1 MKALK
6 PHTLCSVWP
15 QMTAAEKHD
24 LIEDIK
30 LNSVLEPVVLFDGQI
45 LDGFHRYNAALKAGV
60 PCKTRVYDGDD
71 PAGFVISR
79 NAKRRHLRKRELAIA
94 VATCRK
100 WAPPNTHVSKMPA
113 EEAKKVRTT
122 KQMADEAGVSE
133 STMQAAKRVVKGTE
147 PAEPAPAAKPPK
159 KVATQE
165 VIDLK
170 DRKIR
175 HLEEQ
180 VIGYEERIKSYKS
193 SESKEAA
200 KRDEV
205 VVNQRA
211 EITTLKSQVKNWQ
224 TKYSEA
230 NSMAKSFERKA
241 KKLQAQIERINLA
254 A

>member
-1 MKALK
+1 M
-6 PHTLCSVWP
+6 HS
-15 QMTAAEKHD
+15 
-24 LIEDIK
+24 
-30 LNSVLEPVVLFDGQI
+30 
-45 LDGFHRYNAALKAGV
+45 
-60 PCKTRVYDGDD
+60 
-71 PAGFVISR
+71 
-79 NAKRRHLRKRELAIA
+79 AKRAVRGEPDPPKSPPAA
-94 VATCRK
+94 VAK
-100 WAPPNTHVSKMPA
+100 
-113 EEAKKVRTT
+113 
-122 KQMADEAGVSE
+122 
-133 STMQAAKRVVKGTE
+133 STQSR
-147 PAEPAPAAKPPK
+147 

-175 HLEEQ
+175 NLEEQ
-180 VIGYEERIKSYKS
+180 VIGYEERLKSYKS

-211 EITTLKSQVKNWQ
+211 EISTLKSQVKNWQ

-241 KKLQAQIERINLA
+241 KKLQAQIDRINLA